1 MNDKDKE
8 IADLLALKI
17 KLESQLETIKIKLRK
32 KIHEKSKSK

>member
-8 IADLLALKI
+8 IADLLTLKI
-17 KLESQLETIKIKLRK
+17 KLENQLETIKIQLRK